1 MERSQP
7 FLLRCTHG
15 RLALE
20 LRLLPAGQDW
30 QLLLTGG
37 DAHIGAVILA
47 EPANAMPPDV
57 PKAMSARTAGG
68 RSRPGV
74 MSDTA
79 SSGTED
85 GVRLHVLRRAG
96 HHDDKAALPLA
107 RDYCRALKATVCVSA
122 GIHYDHISR
131 EEIDTVLALARMLGV
146 SGGYRRTT
154 MLTVKDLEEFENY
167 MRSGELETDFKD
179 GCENDRYYLLELLE
193 KFMDVAELA
202 DETATKVIFRG
213 QIGLLAGAGA
223 APEGEKK

>member
-57 PKAMSARTAGG
+57 PE
-68 RSRPGV
+68 V

-85 GVRLHVLRRAG
+85 GVRLHVLRRTG

-131 EEIDTVLALARMLGV
+131 EEIDTVLALARMLGAC
-146 SGGYRRTT
+146 GLRR
-154 MLTVKDLEEFENY
+154 LRRLQ
-167 MRSGELETDFKD
+167 
-179 GCENDRYYLLELLE
+179 ENDH
-193 KFMDVAELA
+193 A
-202 DETATKVIFRG
+202 DSERS
-213 QIGLLAGAGA
+213 
-223 APEGEKK
+223 

>member
-30 QLLLTGG
+30 HLLLTGG
-37 DAHIGAVILA
+37 EA

-57 PKAMSARTAGG
+57 PEAMSARTAGG

-85 GVRLHVLRRAG
+85 GVRLHVLRRTG

-146 SGGYRRTT
+146 CGLRR
-154 MLTVKDLEEFENY
+154 LRRLQ
-167 MRSGELETDFKD
+167 
-179 GCENDRYYLLELLE
+179 ENDH
-193 KFMDVAELA
+193 A
-202 DETATKVIFRG
+202 DSERS
-213 QIGLLAGAGA
+213 
-223 APEGEKK
+223 

>member
-47 EPANAMPPDV
+47 EPADGPEAV
-57 PKAMSARTAGG
+57 PYQAAGG
-68 RSRPGV
+68 RTTPAPC
-74 MSDTA
+74 TFE
-79 SSGTED
+79 TED

-146 SGGYRRTT
+146 CGLRR
-154 MLTVKDLEEFENY
+154 LRRLQ
-167 MRSGELETDFKD
+167 
-179 GCENDRYYLLELLE
+179 ENDH
-193 KFMDVAELA
+193 A
-202 DETATKVIFRG
+202 DSERS
-213 QIGLLAGAGA
+213 
-223 APEGEKK
+223 

>member
-1 MERSQP
+1 MERHQP

-57 PKAMSARTAGG
+57 PEAMPARPAGSTA
-68 RSRPGV
+68 RPGATSGTV
-74 MSDTA
+74 I
-79 SSGTED
+79 SGTED
-85 GVRLHVLRRAG
+85 GVRLHVLCRTG

-131 EEIDTVLALARMLGV
+131 EEIDTVLALARMLGAC
-146 SGGYRRTT
+146 GLRR
-154 MLTVKDLEEFENY
+154 LRRLQ
-167 MRSGELETDFKD
+167 
-179 GCENDRYYLLELLE
+179 ENDH
-193 KFMDVAELA
+193 A
-202 DETATKVIFRG
+202 DSERS
-213 QIGLLAGAGA
+213 
-223 APEGEKK
+223 

>member
-1 MERSQP
+1 MASPFLFACYLPFYGALGQADAGLRLAFACHLHHALRMEKQTP

-15 RLALE
+15 RLA
-20 LRLLPAGQDW
+20 PGQDW

-85 GVRLHVLRRAG
+85 GVRLHVLRRTG

-131 EEIDTVLALARMLGV
+131 EEIDTVLALARMLGAC
-146 SGGYRRTT
+146 GLRR
-154 MLTVKDLEEFENY
+154 LRRLQ
-167 MRSGELETDFKD
+167 
-179 GCENDRYYLLELLE
+179 ENDH
-193 KFMDVAELA
+193 A
-202 DETATKVIFRG
+202 DSERS
-213 QIGLLAGAGA
+213 
-223 APEGEKK
+223 

>member
-1 MERSQP
+1 MEKQTP

-30 QLLLTGG
+30 HVLLTGG

-47 EPANAMPPDV
+47 EPADGPEAV
-57 PKAMSARTAGG
+57 PYQAAGERTTPA
-68 RSRPGV
+68 PC
-74 MSDTA
+74 TFE
-79 SSGTED
+79 TED

-131 EEIDTVLALARMLGV
+131 EEIDTVLALARMLGAC
-146 SGGYRRTT
+146 GLRR
-154 MLTVKDLEEFENY
+154 LRRLQ
-167 MRSGELETDFKD
+167 
-179 GCENDRYYLLELLE
+179 ENDH
-193 KFMDVAELA
+193 A
-202 DETATKVIFRG
+202 DSERS
-213 QIGLLAGAGA
+213 
-223 APEGEKK
+223 

>member
-57 PKAMSARTAGG
+57 PEAMSARTAGG
-68 RSRPGV
+68 RTTPAPC
-74 MSDTA
+74 TFE
-79 SSGTED
+79 TED

-131 EEIDTVLALARMLGV
+131 EEIDTVLALARMLGAC
-146 SGGYRRTT
+146 GLRR
-154 MLTVKDLEEFENY
+154 LRRLQ
-167 MRSGELETDFKD
+167 
-179 GCENDRYYLLELLE
+179 ENDH
-193 KFMDVAELA
+193 A
-202 DETATKVIFRG
+202 DSERS
-213 QIGLLAGAGA
+213 
-223 APEGEKK
+223 

>member
-30 QLLLTGG
+30 HVLLTGG

-47 EPANAMPPDV
+47 EPADGPEAV
-57 PKAMSARTAGG
+57 PYQAAGG

-85 GVRLHVLRRAG
+85 GVRLHVLRRTG

-131 EEIDTVLALARMLGV
+131 EEIDTVLALARMLGAC
-146 SGGYRRTT
+146 GLRR
-154 MLTVKDLEEFENY
+154 LRRLQ
-167 MRSGELETDFKD
+167 
-179 GCENDRYYLLELLE
+179 ENDH
-193 KFMDVAELA
+193 A
-202 DETATKVIFRG
+202 DSERS
-213 QIGLLAGAGA
+213 
-223 APEGEKK
+223 

>member
-47 EPANAMPPDV
+47 EPANALPPDV
-57 PKAMSARTAGG
+57 PEATSAHTAGG
-68 RSRPGV
+68 NA
-74 MSDTA
+74 A

-85 GVRLHVLRRAG
+85 GVRLHVLRRTG

-131 EEIDTVLALARMLGV
+131 EEIDTVLALARMLGAC
-146 SGGYRRTT
+146 GLRR
-154 MLTVKDLEEFENY
+154 LRRLQ
-167 MRSGELETDFKD
+167 
-179 GCENDRYYLLELLE
+179 ENDH
-193 KFMDVAELA
+193 A
-202 DETATKVIFRG
+202 DSERS
-213 QIGLLAGAGA
+213 
-223 APEGEKK
+223 

>member
-57 PKAMSARTAGG
+57 PEAMSARTAGG

-85 GVRLHVLRRAG
+85 GVRLHVLRRTG

-131 EEIDTVLALARMLGV
+131 EEIDTVLALARMLGAC
-146 SGGYRRTT
+146 GLRR
-154 MLTVKDLEEFENY
+154 LRRLQ
-167 MRSGELETDFKD
+167 
-179 GCENDRYYLLELLE
+179 END
-193 KFMDVAELA
+193 LA
-202 DETATKVIFRG
+202 DSERS
-213 QIGLLAGAGA
+213 
-223 APEGEKK
+223 

>member
-47 EPANAMPPDV
+47 EPANALPPEV
-57 PKAMSARTAGG
+57 PEAMSAHTAGG

-85 GVRLHVLRRAG
+85 GVRLHVLRHTG

-131 EEIDTVLALARMLGV
+131 EEIDTVLALARMLGAC
-146 SGGYRRTT
+146 GLRR
-154 MLTVKDLEEFENY
+154 LRRLQ
-167 MRSGELETDFKD
+167 
-179 GCENDRYYLLELLE
+179 ENDH
-193 KFMDVAELA
+193 A
-202 DETATKVIFRG
+202 DSERS
-213 QIGLLAGAGA
+213 
-223 APEGEKK
+223 

>member
-47 EPANAMPPDV
+47 H
-57 PKAMSARTAGG
+57 TAGG

-85 GVRLHVLRRAG
+85 GVRLHVLRRTG

-131 EEIDTVLALARMLGV
+131 EEIDTVLALARMLGAC
-146 SGGYRRTT
+146 GLRR
-154 MLTVKDLEEFENY
+154 LRRLQ
-167 MRSGELETDFKD
+167 
-179 GCENDRYYLLELLE
+179 ENDH
-193 KFMDVAELA
+193 A
-202 DETATKVIFRG
+202 DSERS
-213 QIGLLAGAGA
+213 
-223 APEGEKK
+223 

>member
-1 MERSQP
+1 MEKQTP

-30 QLLLTGG
+30 HVLLTGG

-47 EPANAMPPDV
+47 EPADAMPPDV

-85 GVRLHVLRRAG
+85 GVRLHVLRRTG

-131 EEIDTVLALARMLGV
+131 EEIDTVLALARMLGAC
-146 SGGYRRTT
+146 GLRR
-154 MLTVKDLEEFENY
+154 LRRLQ
-167 MRSGELETDFKD
+167 
-179 GCENDRYYLLELLE
+179 ENDH
-193 KFMDVAELA
+193 A
-202 DETATKVIFRG
+202 DSERS
-213 QIGLLAGAGA
+213 
-223 APEGEKK
+223 

>member
-47 EPANAMPPDV
+47 EPANAMPPAVRADM
-57 PKAMSARTAGG
+57 A
-68 RSRPGV
+68 
-74 MSDTA
+74 
-79 SSGTED
+79 SGTED
-85 GVRLHVLRRAG
+85 GVRLHVLRRTG

-107 RDYCRALKATVCVSA
+107 RDYCRELKATVCVSA

-131 EEIDTVLALARMLGV
+131 EEIDTVLALARMLGAC
-146 SGGYRRTT
+146 GLRR
-154 MLTVKDLEEFENY
+154 LRRLQ
-167 MRSGELETDFKD
+167 
-179 GCENDRYYLLELLE
+179 ENDH
-193 KFMDVAELA
+193 A
-202 DETATKVIFRG
+202 DSERS
-213 QIGLLAGAGA
+213 
-223 APEGEKK
+223 

>member
-47 EPANAMPPDV
+47 EPANALPSEV
-57 PKAMSARTAGG
+57 PEAMSVRTAGR

-85 GVRLHVLRRAG
+85 GVRLHVLRRTG

-107 RDYCRALKATVCVSA
+107 RDYCRC
-122 GIHYDHISR
+122 
-131 EEIDTVLALARMLGV
+131 
-146 SGGYRRTT
+146 
-154 MLTVKDLEEFENY
+154 
-167 MRSGELETDFKD
+167 
-179 GCENDRYYLLELLE
+179 LLYTS
-193 KFMDVAELA
+193 DSA
-202 DETATKVIFRG
+202 DE
-213 QIGLLAGAGA
+213 
-223 APEGEKK
+223 